1 MGRWVRWFGVEGDA
15 TAVAEAVDH
24 KKDERPSSTRMI
36 RVSSADARKA
46 ALSGTGLPSRTAPA
60 PTGVI
65 SVEQLAAEMLTAVL
79 VQEKLL
85 TQADEHAALTEHR
98 ATGRPVEAILVETGI
113 VQESDLLAV
122 LSRRCKAPHLSL
134 ERYRFRPEVLEAVS
148 SPFARANRVIPLE
161 RLGKIL
167 NVATSNPLDMGTLK
181 RLEEETGLRVKPFL
195 ASPREL
201 EACLDTCYPPPPEES
216 LPEAEETPF
225 STKQMLKESWLGL
238 MGDSFEETEEPQR
251 PAEEAPEPSEEE
263 AEAPPAAAAEKAVPL
278 SDDDVAAFARVT
290 SRVLYRDWADSI
302 GVSGDGPQAAAP
314 VSRPEYNLVASPEA
328 LPKRPPRKK
337 KRESQREKA
346 KKEKAKKTKRA
357 SKREKSLKTRSGRKK
372 AKKSKKKKK
381 SRR

>member
-1 MGRWVRWFGVEGDA
+1 MGRWVRWFGAEEAA
-15 TAVAEAVDH
+15 TAVAETAGAPPA
-24 KKDERPSSTRMI
+24 ESPSAK
-36 RVSSADARKA
+36 RVIKISHADARKA

-113 VQESDLLAV
+113 VQEADLLAV

-134 ERYRFRPEVLEAVS
+134 ERYQFRPEVLEAVPG
-148 SPFARANRVIPLE
+148 PFARANRVIPLE
-161 RLGKIL
+161 RLGKVL
-167 NVATSNPLDMGTLK
+167 NVATSNPLDVATLK

-201 EACLDTCYPPPPEES
+201 AACLDNCYPPPPEES
-216 LPEAEETPF
+216 LPEVEETPF

-238 MGDSFEETEEPQR
+238 MGDSFEDLEGAKEQ
-251 PAEEAPEPSEEE
+251 AEEAPEEGEEE
-263 AEAPPAAAAEKAVPL
+263 AETEAPPAPAAEKAVPL
-278 SDDDVAAFARVT
+278 SDDDVTAFARVT
-290 SRVLYRDWADSI
+290 SRVLYEDWADAV
-302 GVSGDGPQAAAP
+302 GVSGEGPLAAAP
-314 VSRPEYNLVASPEA
+314 VSGPEYDLVAAADA
-328 LPKRPPRKK
+328 LPKRAPPKK
-337 KRESQREKA
+337 KREPKREKA
-346 KKEKAKKTKRA
+346 KKSKRT
-357 SKREKSLKTRSGRKK
+357 SKREKSLKSRSGKKK
-372 AKKSKKKKK
+372 AKKSKKKK